1 MGISQ
6 GGPVPAALEPGRVQR
21 AMDPIVDQIARRRA
35 RRRFRF
41 RTTVVLTWIALIGLL
56 VGGLWLGGKID
67 LEFLQTWQAY
77 ILAGVPLTIVISAAS
92 IFFACILAILGA
104 LGRLSS
110 NAVIYGIAS
119 FYVSLVRGTP
129 LIVQILFIYLALPQ
143 IWPGF
148 AGIPMIFLGIF
159 ALSFNYGAYMTEIF
173 RAGIQAIPRGQIEA
187 AHSIGMTDR
196 LTMRRVV
203 LPQAIRIVTPAIG
216 NEFIAMIKDS
226 ALVSIIGRPGAPVAG
241 ADGRV
246 KQVPIARDAAPR
258 RADLLGPVAG
268 VVALPGPPRAADGRK
283 RPTRVTHHLSRS
295 RSATRSPP
303 GAS

>member
-1 MGISQ
+1 LGISQ
-6 GGPVPAALEPGRVQR
+6 GRPVPAAVEPGRVQR
-21 AMDPIVDQIARRRA
+21 EMDPIVDQIARRRA

-41 RTTVVLTWIALIGLL
+41 RTTVALTWIALIAVL
-56 VGGLWLGGKID
+56 VGGLWLAGKIN
-67 LEFLQTWQAY
+67 LEFLRTWQAY

-92 IFFACILAILGA
+92 IFFACILAAVGA

-148 AGIPMIFLGIF
+148 AGIPTIILGIF

-226 ALVSIIGRPGAPVAG
+226 ALVSIIGVQELLWRAQTVGSSQFRSLETLLLAALIYWVLSLALSLFQDRLEQRM
-241 ADGRV
+241 AESDRRV
-246 KQVPIARDAAPR
+246 
-258 RADLLGPVAG
+258 
-268 VVALPGPPRAADGRK
+268 
-283 RPTRVTHHLSRS
+283 
-295 RSATRSPP
+295 
-303 GAS
+303 

>member
-6 GGPVPAALEPGRVQR
+6 GSPVQAAVEPGRVQR

-41 RTTVVLTWIALIGLL
+41 RATVFTTWIVLIALL
-56 VGGLWLGGKID
+56 VGGLWLGGKINVA
-67 LEFLQTWQAY
+67 FLSEWQAY
-77 ILAGVPLTIVISAAS
+77 ILGGVPLTLVISASS
-92 IFFACILAILGA
+92 IFFACILAVLGA

-110 NAVIYGIAS
+110 NAVVYGVSS

-148 AGIPMIFLGIF
+148 AGIPALVLGIF

-173 RAGIQAIPRGQIEA
+173 RAGIQAIPRGQIDA
-187 AHSIGMTDR
+187 AHALGMTDR

-216 NEFIAMIKDS
+216 NEFIAMVKDS
-226 ALVSIIGRPGAPVAG
+226 ALVSIISVQELLWRAQTVGSSKFRTLETLLL
-241 ADGRV
+241 
-246 KQVPIARDAAPR
+246 AALVYWVLTLAFSLLQDRLEKRMAESDR
-258 RADLLGPVAG
+258 RI
-268 VVALPGPPRAADGRK
+268 
-283 RPTRVTHHLSRS
+283 
-295 RSATRSPP
+295 
-303 GAS
+303 